1 MASPDSTELV
11 TATSRRA
18 VDCIGPSNAT
28 EAACTRMSHTCH
40 TDTTRGAPPSG
51 HDEALQYR
59 SDGGNQQQHRVDPN
73 DLEPCDRL

>member
-1 MASPDSTELV
+1 M
-11 TATSRRA
+11 
-18 VDCIGPSNAT
+18 DCIGSSSAT
-28 EAACTRMSHTCH
+28 EGACTRVSHTCH

-51 HDEALQYR
+51 HDEARQYR